1 MVAMLGRAL
10 LTLFIFSYFV
20 RLTSRFPVL
29 GSIRFELLLG
39 GLILICVLLTSHADK
54 WRLST
59 NVSQRLNYFLLYIFL
74 SLPLVTWPG
83 SVLRF
88 HFVEWVKVALFFTFL
103 VVLVRTVDQLK
114 WIFGV
119 FMGCQVFRIIEP
131 LYLHVTTGYW
141 GSSAHSTVGGSPSTL
156 LRLSGAPH
164 DVVNPNQLAWVIVT
178 MVPFLFYLLWKGG
191 RLGKLLALLAA
202 PPFLYCLL
210 LTGSRSGLLSLIVTL
225 LAMCFFSKRR
235 VKSLVV
241 LAVFAMPVAIY
252 SFGSLGSDMQTR
264 YLSLI
269 DDTVSGADTAQG
281 RVDGWAR
288 GMRSIKNNPL
298 FGNGLGTCQETNV
311 NVLGGRAQ
319 ITHNLYIEILQ
330 EVGIIGLTFFMLF
343 IVAIFKSLKETKR
356 LMSVHGQGENG
367 WLFRL
372 ATATQ
377 VWVVMD
383 LFYSLSCYGLRS
395 WEWYFFG
402 GIAAT
407 CHALARECVLP
418 TEAKTKY
425 CEAASEAIYQNP
437 SPKPGRVGKI
447 A

>member
-1 MVAMLGRAL
+1 MLGRSL
-10 LTLFIFSYFV
+10 LTLFIISFFLH
-20 RLTSRFPVL
+20 LTSRVPVL
-29 GSIRFELLLG
+29 GAVRLELLLG
-39 GLILICVLLTSHADK
+39 CLVLFCTFLTPYADK
-54 WRLST
+54 WRQSIEV
-59 NVSQRLNYFLLYIFL
+59 NRRLKYFLLYIFA

-83 SVLRF
+83 SVLRGNL
-88 HFVEWVKVALFFTFL
+88 EGWIKVAMFYVFL
-103 VVLVRTVDQLK
+103 VALLRTEEQLK
-114 WIFGV
+114 WVFGV
-119 FMGCQVFRIIEP
+119 FMGCQAFRILEP
-131 LYLHVTTGYW
+131 FYLHLTTGYW
-141 GSSAHSTVGGSPSTL
+141 GSSAHSSVGEARSTL

-164 DVVNPNQLAWVIVT
+164 DVINPNQLAWVIVT

-225 LAMCFFSKRR
+225 LAICFFSKRR
-235 VKSLVV
+235 VKNLVV
-241 LAVFAMPVAIY
+241 LAVFVIPVAIY
-252 SFGSLGSDMQTR
+252 SFGSLGSGMQTR

-269 DDTVSGADTAQG
+269 DDTVAGADTAQG
-281 RVDGWAR
+281 RVDGWVR
-288 GMRSIKNNPL
+288 GIRSITNNPL
-298 FGNGLGTCQETNV
+298 FGNGMGTCQETNV

-330 EVGIIGLTFFMLF
+330 EVGMIGLTLFMLF
-343 IVAIFKSLKETKR
+343 IIAIFKSLKETKR
-356 LMSVHGQGENG
+356 LMAVQGQGEKG

-383 LFYSLSCYGLRS
+383 LFYSMSCYGLRS

-407 CHALARECVLP
+407 CHALARECAVP
-418 TEAKTKY
+418 AEVTTKN
-425 CEAASEAIYQNP
+425 CKPASEAIYQNP
-437 SPKPGRVGKI
+437 STQSDRIGNT